1 MRSSAY
7 LISLLAGM
15 FGMALGVVFGLPVS
29 ASQADRLADVL
40 RISEVIDVMLDEGQ
54 AFGADL
60 DRDMLDGQGG
70 ASWAAQVSRVY
81 DRDVMENAVRKALN
95 TRLSDSDIEQSLAF
109 FDTELGQRILTLEST
124 ARQAMSDTAIE
135 EIARA
140 IYEDMDRQGDV
151 RLNEIARFVDIND
164 LLERNVT
171 GALNAT
177 YHFMRGLAEGGA
189 SDMSDTDMTSD
200 IWSQEEETRADIRGW
215 LFGFLLMAYGPL
227 SDEDLDAYIVFSQTG
242 AGQALNAALF
252 DGFDGTYLEI
262 SHALGLMVARAMKTS
277 DL

>member
-1 MRSSAY
+1 MRLSLY
-7 LISLLAGM
+7 LLGFLAGV
-15 FGMALGVVFGLPVS
+15 FGMVFAVPAH

-40 RISEVIDVMLDEGQ
+40 RIGEVIDVMLDEGLE
-54 AFGADL
+54 FGAEL

-70 ASWAAQVSRVY
+70 VPWAAQIARLY
-81 DRDVMENAVRKALN
+81 DRDVVENAVRKALN
-95 TRLSDSDIEQSLAF
+95 ARLSDADIEQSLAF
-109 FDTELGQRILTLEST
+109 FDTELGQRILTLETT
-124 ARQAMSDTAIE
+124 ARQAMSDKSVE

-140 IYEDMDRQGDV
+140 TYVEMDREGDI
-151 RLNEIARFVDIND
+151 RFREIVRFVDVND

-177 YHFMRGLAEGGA
+177 YHFMRGLSEGGA
-189 SDMSDTDMTSD
+189 SDISEPDITSD
-200 IWSQEEETRADIRGW
+200 IWSQEEATRADIRGW

-227 SDEDLDAYIVFSQTG
+227 SDEEFETYIVFSETG

-252 DGFDGTYLEI
+252 DGFDSTYLDI
-262 SHALGLMVARAMKTS
+262 SHALGLMVARAMETS